1 MTKRTLSRKITT
13 MVAIQVVV
21 VAGFMLAVAYDAER
35 RMDADVTAAVES
47 LGNTVSTS
55 TARAME
61 DLGVDGVRMKA
72 ESVAGQ
78 IDLFLRTHPGMTLA
92 RLQADG
98 EFQRLAVQPIG
109 RLAYTSLLDCDRLCV
124 AYHKHP
130 EFIGKDLSE
139 RRDGQPDV
147 RNIVERASDG
157 ETSGGWYRW
166 TEHDGTRRGKY
177 THYTIVP
184 TRTADGIRLAVT
196 ATTYLDEFTRRASLI
211 DKKVGL
217 DMSDAQRRLATVLG
231 RARRE
236 LVLVAGALIFVTA
249 AMCVV
254 IVRRAT
260 RPLRELVEATAE
272 VAEGNLSPKQIHA
285 DTRELAELAQS
296 FGDLCTALRERELMY
311 KHANEQLET
320 SVAQRTAELTKANK
334 ELRAEIENRREA
346 EGGLTWEVDFN
357 TTIADLAAA
366 LLSWASFEE
375 ISALV
380 LVHASRLTG
389 STFGY
394 VGHIDPETGHLV
406 CPTIS
411 RDVWQAGQEGDEALV
426 IEEFS
431 GLWGWVLENRQSV
444 MTNSASSDPRST
456 GEFPGDASVERFLS
470 APALIGETLV
480 GQISLANADRDYTSR
495 EMRLIER
502 MASIYAI
509 AIQRKRADD
518 DLRKQAGL
526 LKSSNLE
533 LQAWKQHL
541 EAQSQQ
547 LIAQQRELKEVNRAL
562 EEARSQAQ
570 AASQAKSEFLANMS
584 HEIRTPM
591 TAIIGYAD
599 LLLDPDQ
606 TAEERSQCVGT
617 IRRNGDHLLSIIND
631 ILDLSK
637 VEAGKMTI
645 ERIECSPMQIAA
657 DVGLLMRERAVEK
670 GLGFEVEHAGPVP
683 EMIRSDPT
691 RLRQVLMNLTSNAVK
706 FTESGEVRVRVRMA
720 DNPGR
725 AKPHIAFDVVD
736 TGIGLTAKQQ
746 AALFEPFTQAD
757 MSTTR
762 KFGGTGLGLA
772 ISKRLT
778 EMLGGDITV
787 QSTPGEGSTFTAT
800 VETGRLHGVRMLKD
814 PHEGGGA
821 SKPGSG
827 DTEFSGARLAGRV
840 LLAEDGLDSQRLIS
854 RLLTKAGAEVTVV
867 DNGRAAVDEALASPF
882 DLILMDMQMPMLD
895 GYGATAELRAAGHD
909 GPIIAL
915 TAHAMASDRHRCLG
929 VGCDDVV
936 TKPVNRQELLALV
949 RQLLEAPVDPS
960 APAPSEPST
969 EDAPSDAVPDS
980 KDLSPLISELA
991 GDPDLGELVHVFV
1004 DGLPDRLAAFQQHM
1018 AEGDLAAL
1026 AEIAH
1031 QLKGTAGSFGFPVI
1045 TEQAKR
1051 VEQSAKAADD
1061 LKAIRRSVEE
1071 LIALCQRVQKS
1082 PAQSEA

>member
-1 MTKRTLSRKITT
+1 

-55 TARAME
+55 AARAME
-61 DLGVDGVRMKA
+61 DLGVDGIRMKA

-78 IDLFLRTHPGMTLA
+78 IDLFLRTRPGMTLA
-92 RLQADG
+92 RLQANG

-109 RLAYTSLLDCDRLCV
+109 RVAYTSLLDCDHLIV

-139 RRDGQPDV
+139 RRDGNPDV
-147 RNIVERASDG
+147 RSIVERASDG

-177 THYTIVP
+177 THYAIIP
-184 TRTADGIRLAVT
+184 TRTDDGIRLAVA

-211 DKKVGL
+211 DRKISL

-236 LVLVAGALIFVTA
+236 LVLVAGALIFLTA

-254 IVRRAT
+254 IIRRAT
-260 RPLRELVEATAE
+260 RPLRELVKATAE
-272 VAEGNLSPKQIHA
+272 MAEGNLSPKQIHA
-285 DTRELAELAQS
+285 DTQELAELAQS

-311 KHANEQLET
+311 KQANEQLET
-320 SVAQRTAELTKANK
+320 SVAQRTAQLTKAND

-411 RDVWQAGQEGDEALV
+411 RDVWQAGQDADEDFV
-426 IEEFS
+426 FEDFT
-431 GLWGWVLENRQSV
+431 GLWGWVLENRQSI

-456 GEFPGDASVERFLS
+456 GGFPGDVSVERFLS

-480 GQISLANADRDYTSR
+480 GQISLANADRDYTGR
-495 EMRLIER
+495 ELRLIER

-526 LKSSNLE
+526 LQASNME

-547 LIAQQRELKEVNRAL
+547 LIAQQQELKEVNRAL

-570 AASQAKSEFLANMS
+570 GASQAKSEFLANMS

-599 LLLDPDQ
+599 LLLDRDQ
-606 TAEERSQCVGT
+606 TSEERAQCVGT

-645 ERIECSPMQIAA
+645 ERIECSPTQIVA
-657 DVGLLMRERAVEK
+657 DVALLMQERAIEK
-670 GLGFEVEHAGPVP
+670 GLTFSFENIGPVP
-683 EMIRSDPT
+683 ETIRSDPT

-706 FTESGEVRVRVRMA
+706 FTESGEVRVCVRMA
-720 DNPGR
+720 DNPVR
-725 AKPHIAFDVVD
+725 AKPHIAFDVID
-736 TGIGLTAKQQ
+736 TGIGLTAEQQ

-772 ISKRLT
+772 ISKRLA
-778 EMLGGDITV
+778 EMLGGDIAV

-800 VETGRLHGVRMLKD
+800 VETGRLYGVPMLED
-814 PHEGGGA
+814 TRESESS
-821 SKPGSG
+821 SKPGPDG
-827 DTEFSGARLAGRV
+827 VEVGVARLTGRV
-840 LLAEDGLDSQRLIS
+840 LLAEDGLDNQRLIS

-867 DNGRAAVDEALASPF
+867 DNGRAAVDEAIASPF
-882 DLILMDMQMPMLD
+882 DLILMDMQMPLLD
-895 GYGATAELRAAGHD
+895 GYGATSELRGAGYR

-915 TAHAMASDRHRCLG
+915 TAHAMSSDRHKCLE
-929 VGCDDVV
+929 VGCDQVI
-936 TKPVNRQELLALV
+936 TKPVNRQKLLALV
-949 RQLLEAPVDPS
+949 SQLLET
-960 APAPSEPST
+960 PADQSVPERPQPST
-969 EDAPSDAVPDS
+969 DGRSDTSPDS
-980 KDLSPLISELA
+980 KDLGPLISKLA
-991 GDPDLGELVHVFV
+991 GDPDLGELVDVFV

-1045 TEQAKR
+1045 TEQAKL

-1061 LKAIRRSVEE
+1061 LEALRRSVEE
-1071 LIALCQRVQKS
+1071 LVVLCGRAQKS
-1082 PAQSEA
+1082 PAGSEA